1 MILFQKNR
9 CKGSNDSHE
18 TTNEMRRTIRDI
30 FFTHQAQTTARPIGL
45 EVKKARGSYIIDK
58 DNKKYLDFVAGVSAC
73 TLGHSHPKVIRAV
86 RRQMRKYLHVMV
98 YGEFVQDE
106 PVQLVKLLADHLPE
120 QLSCTYLT
128 NSGTE
133 GIEGALKLA
142 KRATG
147 RQRIISANNA
157 YHGNTQ
163 GAMSVMGYEERK
175 RAYRPLIPGT
185 SFIQFNDVR
194 DLEQINEQTAA
205 VILETIQGGAG
216 FIVPTNDYMIAV
228 RERCDKVG
236 ALLILDEIQPGMGR
250 TGKLFA
256 FEHYNMIPDIFVTG
270 KGLGGGFPVGAFCA
284 SKELM
289 NLLQDKPILGHITT
303 FGGHPVIAAACHAT
317 LKTLLQS
324 NLITETLEK
333 EQYIREQLQHRGIQ
347 EIRGKGLMLALIL
360 RTPEHAQQ
368 LVKIALERGLLLFFL
383 LFEKRAVRVTPPL
396 TISKKEIKKGCDII
410 LNILDEIC

>member
-1 MILFQKNR
+1 MI
-9 CKGSNDSHE
+9 
-18 TTNEMRRTIRDI
+18 RTARDI
-30 FFTHQAQTTARPIGL
+30 FFAHQAQTTPKPIGL

-73 TLGHSHPKVIRAV
+73 TLGHSNPKVIRAV

-106 PVQLVKLLADHLPE
+106 PVQLVKLLADQLPE
-120 QLSCTYLT
+120 QLSCIYLT

-185 SFIQFNDVR
+185 SYIQFNDIG

-216 FIVPTNDYMIAV
+216 FIVPTNDYMKAV

-256 FEHYNMIPDIFVTG
+256 FEHYNMVPDIFVTG
-270 KGLGGGFPVGAFCA
+270 KGLGGGFPVGAFGA
-284 SKELM
+284 SKKLM

-324 NLITETLEK
+324 NLIAETIEK
-333 EQYIREQLQHRGIQ
+333 EQYIREQLQHQGIK

-360 RTPEHAQQ
+360 PTPELAQQ

-396 TISKKEIKKGCDII
+396 TISKKELKKGCDII
-410 LNILDEIC
+410 VNILDEIC

>member
-1 MILFQKNR
+1 
-9 CKGSNDSHE
+9 
-18 TTNEMRRTIRDI
+18 MRRTIRDI
-30 FFTHQAQTTARPIGL
+30 FFTHQAQTTAQPIGL

-163 GAMSVMGYEERK
+163 GAMSVMGYEDRK

-185 SFIQFNDVR
+185 SYIQFNDVG

-216 FIVPTNDYMIAV
+216 FIVPTNDYMKAV

-256 FEHYNMIPDIFVTG
+256 FEHYDMIPDIFVTG

-324 NLITETLEK
+324 NLIAETLEK
-333 EQYIREQLQHRGIQ
+333 EQYIREQLQHQGIK

-360 RTPEHAQQ
+360 PTPELAQQ

-396 TISKKEIKKGCDII
+396 TISKKELKKGCDII
-410 LNILDEIC
+410 VNILDEIC

>member
-1 MILFQKNR
+1 MN
-9 CKGSNDSHE
+9 
-18 TTNEMRRTIRDI
+18 RTIRDI
-30 FFTHQAQTTARPIGL
+30 FFAHQAQTTAQPIGL

-58 DNKKYLDFVAGVSAC
+58 KNKKYLDFVAGVSAC

-98 YGEFVQDE
+98 YGEFVQEE
-106 PVQLVKLLADHLPE
+106 PAQLVKLLADQLPE
-120 QLSCTYLT
+120 KLSCTYLT

-147 RQRIISANNA
+147 RHRIISANNA

-163 GAMSVMGYEERK
+163 GARSVMGYEERK

-185 SFIQFNDVR
+185 SFIQFNDKE
-194 DLEQINEQTAA
+194 DLEKIDERTAA

-216 FIVPTNDYMIAV
+216 FITPNKNYMKAV
-228 RERCDKVG
+228 RKRCDEVG

-256 FEHYNMIPDIFVTG
+256 FEHYDIVPDIFVTG

-289 NLLQDKPILGHITT
+289 ELLQDKPILGHITT

-317 LKTLLQS
+317 LKTLLNS
-324 NLITETLEK
+324 NLIAQTLEK
-333 EQYIREQLQHRGIQ
+333 EQFIREQLQHREIK

-360 RTPEHAQQ
+360 SSPELAKQV
-368 LVKIALERGLLLFFL
+368 VKIALDRGLLLFFL
-383 LFEKRAVRVTPPL
+383 LFENRAIRITPPL
-396 TISKKEIKKGCDII
+396 TISKKELKKGCDII
-410 LNILDEIC
+410 VNILNEAC

>member
-1 MILFQKNR
+1 MI
-9 CKGSNDSHE
+9 
-18 TTNEMRRTIRDI
+18 RTARDI
-30 FFTHQAQTTARPIGL
+30 FFAHQAQTTPKPIGL

-106 PVQLVKLLADHLPE
+106 PVQLVKLLADQLPE
-120 QLSCTYLT
+120 QLSCIYLT

-185 SFIQFNDVR
+185 SYIQFNDIG

-216 FIVPTNDYMIAV
+216 FIVPTNDYMKAV

-270 KGLGGGFPVGAFCA
+270 KGLGGGFPVGAFGA
-284 SKELM
+284 SKKLM

-317 LKTLLQS
+317 LKTLLQG
-324 NLITETLEK
+324 NLIAETLEK
-333 EQYIREQLQHRGIQ
+333 EQYIRELLQHKGIQ

-360 RTPEHAQQ
+360 PTPELAQQ

-396 TISKKEIKKGCDII
+396 TISKKELKKGCEII
-410 LNILDEIC
+410 ANILDEIC

>member
-1 MILFQKNR
+1 
-9 CKGSNDSHE
+9 
-18 TTNEMRRTIRDI
+18 MRHTIRHI
-30 FFTHQAQTTARPIGL
+30 FLAHQAQTTSKPIGL
-45 EVKKARGSYIIDK
+45 EVKKARGCYIIDK

-216 FIVPTNDYMIAV
+216 FIVPTNDYMKAV

-317 LKTLLQS
+317 LKILLQS

-383 LFEKRAVRVTPPL
+383 LFEEKAVRVTPPL

>member
-1 MILFQKNR
+1 MI
-9 CKGSNDSHE
+9 
-18 TTNEMRRTIRDI
+18 RTARDI
-30 FFTHQAQTTARPIGL
+30 FFAHQAQTTPKPIGL

-185 SFIQFNDVR
+185 SYIQFNDIG

-216 FIVPTNDYMIAV
+216 FIVPTNDYMKAV

-270 KGLGGGFPVGAFCA
+270 KGLGGGFPVGAFGA
-284 SKELM
+284 SKKLM

-324 NLITETLEK
+324 NLIAETIEK
-333 EQYIREQLQHRGIQ
+333 EQYIREQLQHQGIK

-360 RTPEHAQQ
+360 PTPELAQQ

-396 TISKKEIKKGCDII
+396 TISKKELKKGCDII
-410 LNILDEIC
+410 VNILDEIC